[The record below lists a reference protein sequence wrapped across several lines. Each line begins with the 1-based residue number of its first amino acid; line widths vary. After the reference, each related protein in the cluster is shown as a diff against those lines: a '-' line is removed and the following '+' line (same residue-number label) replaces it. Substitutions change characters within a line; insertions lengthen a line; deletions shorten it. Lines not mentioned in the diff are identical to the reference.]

1 MANIPMD
8 TRDLA
13 KKALAERIQNLLWER
28 GWNQSDLANAAF
40 GGSRELVSTYIR
52 AKAFPSPLKLKQ
64 MSDAFGF
71 SSVDEFLPA
80 HKVLAAHDDFSSA
93 LDIKQA
99 VGNSNMFWLRVNR
112 MVSFKTLVGI
122 VELLEKDTAATQEAK
137 DREAAAK
144 PRA

>member
-1 MANIPMD
+1 MD

-13 KKALAERIQNLLWER
+13 KKALVERIKELLLER

-64 MSDAFGF
+64 MSNAFGF

-80 HKVLAAHDDFSSA
+80 HKVLAAHDDSSSA

-99 VGNSNMFWLRVNR
+99 HGNSNMFWLRVNR
-112 MVSFKTLVGI
+112 MVCFETMAGI
-122 VELLEKDTAATQEAK
+122 IDLLGKDTVATQEAK

-144 PRA
+144 SRT